1 MGGRMPGFLGPIP
14 SGVQIL
20 GALPSSVST
29 KVRPEFSRIRLLVSD
44 FARSWSFYR
53 DDLGLTPVP
62 GHGQPPYGEFRTG
75 RRATVAVFD
84 RAEMARSI
92 GLPIRPPGGRA
103 TGPIAL
109 ILEVPNVDDFA
120 RHLRSRKVPVLRG
133 PTDRP
138 AWGLRTLHLVDPDRN
153 LVEVYSSL

>member
-1 MGGRMPGFLGPIP
+1 MWTRQWNSCALRVEQP
-14 SGVQIL
+14 S
-20 GALPSSVST
+20 
-29 KVRPEFSRIRLLVSD
+29 
-44 FARSWSFYR
+44 
-53 DDLGLTPVP
+53 GLTPEGP
-62 GHGQPPYGEFRTG
+62 KPG

-138 AWGLRTLHLVDPDRN
+138 AWGLRTLHLLDPDRN